1 MQITKDFYRD
11 TDLRI
16 TVLRSTYLIAALY
29 IEHTLGMSPCERERE
44 RERDNKRR
52 NDDKVREEG
61 YYWPD
66 NFVK

>member
-29 IEHTLGMSPCERERE
+29 IEHTLGMSPSCERERE
-44 RERDNKRR
+44 REREIINGETMIKCARR
-52 NDDKVREEG
+52 DIIGRIIL
-61 YYWPD
+61 
-66 NFVK
+66 